1 MVQRTIILFKLIKP
15 IFIFILLIIYFYLIA
30 SPNIT
35 KYFEGGVMTI
45 DGTPN
50 SSYYPPSPAVTFC
63 ASRSDSGF
71 ELLKIAYFYL
81 MNY

>member
-1 MVQRTIILFKLIKP
+1 
-15 IFIFILLIIYFYLIA
+15 
-30 SPNIT
+30 
-35 KYFEGGVMTI
+35 MTI